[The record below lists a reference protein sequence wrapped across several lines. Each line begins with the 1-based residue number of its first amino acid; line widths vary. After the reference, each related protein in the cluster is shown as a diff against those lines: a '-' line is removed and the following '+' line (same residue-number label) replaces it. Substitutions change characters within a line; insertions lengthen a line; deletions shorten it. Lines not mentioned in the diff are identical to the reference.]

1 MTTTDRRPRATWRLV
16 LPALALVLVALC
28 LRAPFA
34 AVGPLLAEL
43 GGELALST
51 GALAVVTALPLV
63 CFGLVSPFAPALAT
77 RVGLHRAVL
86 VGVVLLAVGILVRL
100 AATPGLYVGTVL
112 LTGGIAIANV
122 LLPAVARAEYG
133 ARSAVV
139 VGMIVASMAAS
150 ASIGAGLAQPLATAA
165 GSAVLGL
172 LLWGVPV
179 LAALVAVAALA
190 RARRHVPPP
199 PPAPAGARTAVLR
212 DRVALAV
219 TLFFGLQSLS
229 FYAMLTWLAEIL
241 EAEAGVSPVAAG
253 GLLALAAAL
262 GIPASLVVPP
272 LAARRPGQGG
282 WVLVGTLPVLAGIT
296 GLILAPAAAPLLW
309 TLLYGIGT
317 GTAFPLAMTLILQ
330 RTRDPAQT
338 GRLSAAAQSVG
349 YLVAATGPLG
359 VGLLHEVTGG
369 WRPGLVALLFVVV
382 AQLVVGLAAARPRLV
397 GTSV

>member
-1 MTTTDRRPRATWRLV
+1 MTGTGTRTRPAWRLA
-16 LPALALVLVALC
+16 LPAVAMVLVALC

-34 AVGPLLAEL
+34 AVGPLLGEL
-43 GGELALST
+43 GDELTLST

-63 CFGLVSPFAPALAT
+63 CFGLISPFAPALAG
-77 RVGLHRAVL
+77 RVGVHRAVL
-86 VGVVLLAVGILVRL
+86 LGVALLAIGILLRL

-150 ASIGAGLAQPLATAA
+150 ASIGAGLAQPLAAAA
-165 GSAVLGL
+165 GSAVVGL

-190 RARRHVPPP
+190 RARRDVPPP
-199 PPAPAGARTAVLR
+199 PPAPSGARTAVLR

-229 FYAMLTWLAEIL
+229 FYAMLTWLADIL
-241 EAEAGVSPVAAG
+241 QAEAGVSPVAAG

-262 GIPASLVVPP
+262 GVPASLVVPP
-272 LAARRPGQGG
+272 LAARRPGQQG
-282 WVLVGTLPVLAGIT
+282 WVLVGTVPVIVAIV
-296 GLILAPAAAPLLW
+296 GLLVAPAAAPLLW

-317 GTAFPLAMTLILQ
+317 GAAFPLAMALILQ
-330 RTRDPAQT
+330 RTRDVAQT
-338 GRLSAAAQSVG
+338 GRLSASAQSVG
-349 YLVAATGPLG
+349 YLLAATGPLG
-359 VGLLHEVTGG
+359 VGLLHEATGE
-369 WRPGLVALLFVVV
+369 WVPGLLLLLVVV
-382 AQLVVGLAAARPRLV
+382 LGQTAVGIAAARPRLV
-397 GTSV
+397 GPAV

>member
-1 MTTTDRRPRATWRLV
+1 MTGTGTRTRPAWRLA
-16 LPALALVLVALC
+16 LPAVAMVLVALC

-34 AVGPLLAEL
+34 AVGPLLGEL
-43 GGELALST
+43 GDELTLST

-63 CFGLVSPFAPALAT
+63 CFGLISPFAPALAG
-77 RVGLHRAVL
+77 RVGVHRAVL
-86 VGVVLLAVGILVRL
+86 LGVALLAIGILLRL

-150 ASIGAGLAQPLATAA
+150 ASIGAGLAQPLAAAA
-165 GSAVLGL
+165 GSAVVGL

-190 RARRHVPPP
+190 RARRDVPPP
-199 PPAPAGARTAVLR
+199 PPAPSGARTAVLR

-229 FYAMLTWLAEIL
+229 FYAMLTWLADIL
-241 EAEAGVSPVAAG
+241 QAEAGVSPVAAG

-262 GIPASLVVPP
+262 GVPASLVVPP
-272 LAARRPGQGG
+272 LAARRPGQQG
-282 WVLVGTLPVLAGIT
+282 WVLVGTVPVIVAIV
-296 GLILAPAAAPLLW
+296 GLLVAPAAAPLLW

-317 GTAFPLAMTLILQ
+317 GAAFPLAMALILQ
-330 RTRDPAQT
+330 RTRDVAQT
-338 GRLSAAAQSVG
+338 GRLSASAQSVG
-349 YLVAATGPLG
+349 YLLAATGPLG
-359 VGLLHEVTGG
+359 VGLLHEATGE
-369 WRPGLVALLFVVV
+369 WVPGLLLLLVVV
-382 AQLVVGLAAARPRLV
+382 VGQTAVGIAAARPRLV
-397 GTSV
+397 GPAV

>member
-1 MTTTDRRPRATWRLV
+1 MTGTGTRTRPAWRLA
-16 LPALALVLVALC
+16 LPAVAMVLVALC

-34 AVGPLLAEL
+34 AVGPLLGEL
-43 GGELALST
+43 GDELSLST

-63 CFGLVSPFAPALAT
+63 CFGLISPFAPALAG
-77 RVGLHRAVL
+77 RVGVHRAVL
-86 VGVVLLAVGILVRL
+86 LGVALLAIGILLRL

-150 ASIGAGLAQPLATAA
+150 ASIGAGLAQPLAAAA
-165 GSAVLGL
+165 GSAVVGL

-190 RARRHVPPP
+190 RARRDVPPP
-199 PPAPAGARTAVLR
+199 PPAPSGARTAVLR

-229 FYAMLTWLAEIL
+229 FYAMLTWLADIL
-241 EAEAGVSPVAAG
+241 QAEAGVSPVAAG

-262 GIPASLVVPP
+262 GVPASLVVPP
-272 LAARRPGQGG
+272 LAARRPGQQG
-282 WVLVGTLPVLAGIT
+282 WVLVGTVPVIVAIV
-296 GLILAPAAAPLLW
+296 GLLVAPAAAPLLW

-317 GTAFPLAMTLILQ
+317 GAAFPLAMALILQ
-330 RTRDPAQT
+330 RTRDVAQT
-338 GRLSAAAQSVG
+338 GRLSASAQSVG
-349 YLVAATGPLG
+349 YLLAATGPLG
-359 VGLLHEVTGG
+359 VGLLHEATGE
-369 WRPGLVALLFVVV
+369 WVPGLLLLLVVV
-382 AQLVVGLAAARPRLV
+382 VGQTAVGIAAARPRLV
-397 GTSV
+397 GPAV